1 MKWRTVATLHP
12 NALGKARWGP
22 RLLAGLLVVSLP
34 LAIRHLR
41 ETPPPP
47 DPPLRLTFTPP
58 ASAEFGTGDEPFD
71 LAIARDGRQV
81 VFAASSGGHVQL
93 WRRALD
99 AERAEPLPSTDG
111 ATLPS
116 WSPDGAIVYF
126 FAQSALQRV
135 RLSDGHVERLADAP
149 APAGVASAPDGTIL
163 FAPAGT
169 GALKRLAGGNV
180 TDATRL
186 RDGERAHGFPTYLPD
201 GRAFVYVVTRDDGRR
216 TLRRHDDEA
225 DEELTRTDSHGTV
238 VAGHLLH
245 VRDSTLMAVSFD
257 DDMRRLVGKPVQLA
271 HNVGT
276 AGSGRGWFAAAGPV
290 LVWAAAGE
298 QRREL
303 RWFDLEGR
311 SAGQVGEPGDYWQV
325 RLSPD
330 ERTAAVTLL
339 DPLLRTLDVV
349 TLPLGGGPITRVSLA
364 VAADSDPVW
373 SSDGRRVAFRS
384 WQDGQPHL
392 YARSVMATAG
402 ADEPLSLSPFDQV
415 PTDWKHE
422 QIVFHARA
430 AGSGFDLWALQ
441 PGAKAPT
448 PLAHT
453 GFNEV
458 DGRVSPDG
466 RWLAY
471 SSDESGHW
479 DVYLDRL
486 PQGKQRMRVST
497 AGGSKPQWADG
508 GRALFF
514 LRGREVMRVGLTFED
529 GRPVLTTPTRLFVLP
544 VQTRDYAV
552 SGDGR
557 RLLAIVPAPSTNSFV
572 MHVVVHWMSFH
583 AG

>member
-1 MKWRTVATLHP
+1 MRWRTVA
-12 NALGKARWGP
+12 AL
-22 RLLAGLLVVSLP
+22 LSVLLVVALP
-34 LAIRHLR
+34 VAIRHVR

-47 DPPLRLTFTPP
+47 DPPLRLTLLPP

-71 LAIARDGRQV
+71 LAVAPDGRQV

-93 WRRALD
+93 WRRAMN
-99 AERAEPLPSTDG
+99 AERAEPLPSTEGAMLPAWSSDG
-111 ATLPS
+111 AV
-116 WSPDGAIVYF
+116 VYF
-126 FAQSALQRV
+126 FAQSALHRV
-135 RLSDGHVERLADAP
+135 RLTDGTVERLADAP

-163 FAPAGT
+163 FAPTGN

-180 TDATRL
+180 TDATRP
-186 RDGERAHGFPTYLPD
+186 RDGERGHAFPTYLPD
-201 GRAFVYVVTRDDGRR
+201 GRAFVYVVTQDDGRR
-216 TLRRHDDEA
+216 TLRRHDDKA
-225 DEELTRTDSHGTV
+225 DEELTRTDSHGIV

-245 VRDSTLMAVSFD
+245 VRDSTLLAEPFD
-257 DDMRRLVGKPVQLA
+257 KDVRRLVGKPVELA
-271 HNVGT
+271 YNVGT
-276 AGSGRGWFAAAGPV
+276 IPSGRGWFAAAGPM

-311 SAGQVGEPGDYWQV
+311 SAGQVGEPADYWQV

-330 ERTAAVTLL
+330 ERAVAVTLL

-349 TLPLGGGPITRVSLA
+349 TVPLAGGPATRVSLA
-364 VAADSDPVW
+364 LAADSDPVW

-384 WQDGQPHL
+384 WQAGRPHL
-392 YARSVMATAG
+392 YARSVMAASG
-402 ADEPLSLSPFDQV
+402 ADEPLSRSPFDEI
-415 PTDWKHE
+415 PTDWTRE

-430 AGSGFDLWALQ
+430 AGSGFDLWALA
-441 PGAKAPT
+441 PGAMAPT

-486 PQGKQRMRVST
+486 PHGKQRTRIST
-497 AGGSKPQWADG
+497 AGGSKPQWAEG

-514 LRGREVMRVGLTFED
+514 LRGREMMRVGLTFQDE
-529 GRPVLTTPTRLFVLP
+529 GLIATTPTRLFVLP
-544 VQTRDYAV
+544 LQTRDYAV
-552 SGDGR
+552 SNDGQ
-557 RLLAIVPAPSTNSFV
+557 RLLAIVPAPSADPFV
-572 MHVVVHWMSFH
+572 MHVMVHWMSSL
-583 AG
+583 ASR